1 MSKIITIH
9 PDSPQLRLIRLVVDA
24 LKKGEVVAYP
34 TDSSYALACHMG
46 DKKALDRIRQ
56 IRQIDEKHHLTLV
69 CKDLSEISN
78 YARVGNDHYRLMKS
92 NTPGAYTFILEASK
106 EVPKRLMHP
115 KRKTIGLRIPD
126 HAITQAILEELGEPF
141 MSTSLILPGKTQ
153 ALVEPWDIN
162 EQIGHS
168 VDLIVDGGYCADED
182 TTVVSFLD
190 EVPQIVRQGRGSA
203 SILG

>member
-1 MSKIITIH
+1 MSKIISIH
-9 PDSPQLRLIRLVVDA
+9 PDTPQLRLIRLVVDA
-24 LKKGEVVAYP
+24 LKKGHVVAYP

-78 YARVGNDHYRLMKS
+78 YARVGNDQYRLMKS
-92 NTPGAYTFILEASK
+92 NTPGAYTFLLEASK

-141 MSTSLILPGKTQ
+141 MSTSLILPNDTQ

-168 VDLIVDGGYCADED
+168 VDLIVDGGYCADDD

-190 EVPQIVRQGRGSA
+190 EVPEIVRQGRGDA